1 MRVVGRAPRFGEDHV
16 VISADHGR
24 VQGILLEGL
33 LGHGD
38 AQLLE
43 FRRYVVGVGFVG
55 RVALEQRERDL
66 RVGALG
72 GAEAAAEPARLLG
85 VVGEL
90 RRQIDIAVG
99 QRRREQLL
107 GRLVGLV

>member
-1 MRVVGRAPRFGEDHV
+1 MRVVGGAPRFGEDHV

-24 VQGILLEGL
+24 VQRILLEGL
-33 LGHGD
+33 LGHRD

-43 FRRYVVGVGFVG
+43 FRRYVVGVGLVG

-66 RVGALG
+66 GVGALG